1 MGRMTLHGET
11 NMLKTLRIVALAAFV
26 AALAVTSLAQGSAQF
41 KEAGK
46 VWGKVKA
53 DMAAFDKVV
62 GAKKWTEVHEAAFA
76 VRDDALLLPDAS
88 KALSKDNM
96 AKLKAHLK
104 MVGSL
109 AGELDEAGDANNG
122 KLVVSLATKFRT
134 HVNAIPALYPK
145 GALPTKATAHG
156 APAKSGGHGG
166 HHGGGN

>member
-1 MGRMTLHGET
+1 MKAITRLATLA
-11 NMLKTLRIVALAAFV
+11 VLAA
-26 AALAVTSLAQGSAQF
+26 ALIASAIAQDASNF

-53 DMAAFDKVV
+53 DLAAFDKTVK
-62 GAKKWTEVHEAAFA
+62 AKKWMEVHEAAFA

-88 KALSKDNM
+88 KALAKDKM
-96 AKLKAHLK
+96 AKLKEHLK

-122 KLVVSLATKFRT
+122 KLVTSLAGKFRG

-145 GALPTKATAHG
+145 GALPTKAAALT
-156 APAKSGGHGG
+156 PAKAGGHEG
-166 HHGGGN
+166 HHGGGHHS

>member
-1 MGRMTLHGET
+1 MGRLTPQGNKKMKQITRLTTLA
-11 NMLKTLRIVALAAFV
+11 ALAAALFV
-26 AALAVTSLAQGSAQF
+26 NALAQDASHF

-62 GAKKWTEVHEAAFA
+62 KSKKWKEVHEAAFA

-88 KALSKDNM
+88 KALSKDTL
-96 AKLKAHLK
+96 AKLREHLK

-122 KLVVSLATKFRT
+122 KLVTSLAAKFRT

-145 GALPTKATAHG
+145 GALPTKASAHT
-156 APAKSGGHGG
+156 PAKAGGHDG
-166 HHGGGN
+166 HHGGH

>member
-1 MGRMTLHGET
+1 MKQITRITTLA
-11 NMLKTLRIVALAAFV
+11 ALAAAIFV
-26 AALAVTSLAQGSAQF
+26 NALAQGASHF

-62 GAKKWTEVHEAAFA
+62 AAKKWKEVHEAAFS

-88 KALSKDNM
+88 NALSKANM

-122 KLVVSLATKFRT
+122 KLVVSIAAKFRS

-145 GALPTKATAHG
+145 GALPTKAAAHG
-156 APAKSGGHGG
+156 TPAKSGGHSG
-166 HHGGGN
+166 HHGGGH